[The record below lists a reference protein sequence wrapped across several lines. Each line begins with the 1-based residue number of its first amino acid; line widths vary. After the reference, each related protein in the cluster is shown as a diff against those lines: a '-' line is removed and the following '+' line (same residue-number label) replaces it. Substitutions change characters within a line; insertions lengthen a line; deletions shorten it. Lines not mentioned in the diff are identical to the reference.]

1 MDSDPFLGQSVS
13 HYRIVARVGGGGM
26 GVVYRAEDTTLGRE
40 VALKFLPEDLYRDRQ
55 ALERFLREAR
65 AAAALN
71 HPNVCTVYEIGEH
84 DGRRFI
90 AMELLQG
97 HTLRHR
103 LAAGPLDTGAM
114 IELATQ
120 IADALDA
127 AHSRG
132 IIHRDI
138 KPANIFV
145 TDRGHAKLL
154 DFGLAKQVAG
164 GAAAGHAPMGEE
176 TIDDVTLLTSPGTT
190 LGTVAYMSPEQALG
204 QDVDARSDL
213 FSFGLVLYEMATGRQ
228 AFSGP
233 TSAAV
238 FDAILHKAP
247 TPAVR
252 LNPNVPPELERILAK
267 AIEKDRALRYQHAS
281 DLRADLKRLQ
291 RDSDT
296 GRQGAATLADAAPTA
311 SSPVSGATTPA
322 VGTSIT
328 SAAAPSVPPTGPAA
342 ATSAAAAPI
351 PAPQTEA
358 QAPKKRR
365 RPVVTVAFGLIIVAA
380 IATTVYFRFWHA
392 PMMTAKDSIVIAD
405 FANTTGDPVFDGTLR
420 QGLSAQLAQT
430 PFLNIVSGD
439 QIAQT
444 LRLMEKPADTHLTPD
459 VAREVCQRLNA
470 TTAIEGSIAALG
482 SQYVIG
488 LNAVN
493 CRSGETLAQEQ
504 LTADSKEKVLGALG
518 DAAFGLRAKLG
529 ESHNSMMAFNAPL
542 DQATTSSL
550 EALQA
555 YALGSRTADIS
566 NDYAASIPFFEK
578 AIALDPG
585 FAMAYLRLA
594 ESYQPLSEV
603 DLATKN
609 AQKAYELRERT
620 SEQEKLAIS
629 SFYELVVTGN
639 LDKAR
644 TSYQL
649 WAETYPRDE
658 EPQVN
663 LWVTYWS
670 LGDYEKSYEA
680 AILSAKINPSSGNN
694 LVSVVY
700 SNEWLGRFD
709 QAKAAAQEAR
719 ARGVDSPWVPLA
731 LYTIAFIEHDDAE
744 MQKQAAAAMGKPGV
758 EDQMLF
764 LESETAA
771 SGGEFAKS
779 RQLLQQAMDSA
790 QRANQKETA
799 AEYQAHAAVREA
811 LAGNVD
817 VAKQGA
823 RAALALANGRQVQA
837 FAALALGL
845 AGEPD
850 EAERLADDLS
860 KRFPE
865 DTVQQSVYV
874 PMIRAAIALRNHDGG
889 RAVDALTATQPY
901 ELAMANY
908 SLTFAMYPVYLRG
921 EAYLAAHQGT
931 QAAAEFQKIFDHAGV
946 VGNEPIGALAHLGL
960 GRAYALQGDT
970 GKARA
975 AYDDFFA
982 LWKDVDADV
991 PILAQAKAEYAQ
1003 LQTRLQ

>member
-1 MDSDPFLGQSVS
+1 MESDPFLGQSVS

-40 VALKFLPEDLYRDRQ
+40 VALKFLPEELYRDRQ

-103 LAAGPLDTGAM
+103 LVAGPLDAGVVV
-114 IELATQ
+114 ELGTQ

-138 KPANIFV
+138 KPANIFI

-154 DFGLAKQVAG
+154 DFGLAKQTAG
-164 GAAAGHAPMGEE
+164 GAAASPAEGEE
-176 TIDDVTLLTSPGTT
+176 TIEDMTLLTSPGTT

-204 QDVDARSDL
+204 QEVDARSDL

-228 AFSGP
+228 AFYGA

-238 FDAILHKAP
+238 FDAILHQAP
-247 TPAVR
+247 APPARV
-252 LNPNVPPELERILAK
+252 NPNVSPEMERILAK
-267 AIEKDRALRYQHAS
+267 ALEKDRALRYQHAS

-291 RDSDT
+291 RDSDS
-296 GRQGAATLADAAPTA
+296 GRPAATGST
-311 SSPVSGATTPA
+311 SG
-322 VGTSIT
+322 
-328 SAAAPSVPPTGPAA
+328 AA
-342 ATSAAAAPI
+342 ATAAMAASATGASAPKQRRRRIAGVISAFIVVVAAVAAAA
-351 PAPQTEA
+351 
-358 QAPKKRR
+358 
-365 RPVVTVAFGLIIVAA
+365 
-380 IATTVYFRFWHA
+380 YFRWRHG
-392 PMMTAKDSIVIAD
+392 PIMTEKDSIVIAD

-444 LRLMEKPADTHLTPD
+444 LRLMEKPANTRLTAE

-470 TTAIEGSIAALG
+470 TTSVEGSIAALG

-488 LNAVN
+488 LDAVN
-493 CRSGETLAQEQ
+493 CRSGEALAQEQ

-518 DAAFGLRAKLG
+518 DAAFELRAKLG
-529 ESHNSMMAFNAPL
+529 ESHNSMMAYNAPL

-555 YALGSRTADIS
+555 YALGNRASDIS
-566 NDYAASIPFFEK
+566 NDYPAAIPFFEK
-578 AIALDPG
+578 AIELDPG

-594 ESYQPLSEV
+594 ESYQPLSEL
-603 DLATKN
+603 DLAAKN
-609 AQKAYELRERT
+609 ARKAYELRERT
-620 SEQEKLAIS
+620 SEQEKFAIS
-629 SFYELVVTGN
+629 SSYQMLVTGN
-639 LDKAR
+639 LEAGR
-644 TSYQL
+644 SSYQS

-658 EPQVN
+658 DPLTY
-663 LWVTYWS
+663 LWLIAAFT
-670 LGDYEKSYEA
+670 GDYEKAKVA
-680 AILSAKINPSSGNN
+680 ALQSEKINPSSGNN

-700 SNEWLGRFD
+700 ADMWLGQFD
-709 QAKAAAQEAR
+709 QAKSAAQEAR
-719 ARGVDSPWVPLA
+719 ARGVDSPWIPLV
-731 LYTIAFIEHDDAE
+731 LYGIAFDEHDDAE
-744 MQKQAAAAMGKPGV
+744 MQKQAAAATGKAGV
-758 EDQMLF
+758 EDQMFF

-771 SGGEFAKS
+771 YDGEFAKS
-779 RQLLQQAMDSA
+779 RQLLQQAEDSA
-790 QRANQKETA
+790 ERANQKETA

-823 RAALALANGRQVQA
+823 RAALGQSSGRQVEPL
-837 FAALALGL
+837 AALALGL

-850 EAERLADDLS
+850 EAERLAADLN

-865 DTVQQSVYV
+865 DTVQQSIYL

-889 RAVDALTATQPY
+889 SALEALAPAQAY
-901 ELAMANY
+901 ELAMTNT
-908 SLTFAMYPVYLRG
+908 SLTFALYPVYLHG
-921 EAYLAAHQGT
+921 EAYLANRQGE
-931 QAAAEFQKIFDHAGV
+931 QAAEEYQKILDHPGI

-960 GRAYALQGDT
+960 GRAYALEGDT
-970 GKARA
+970 AKARA

-982 LWKDVDADV
+982 LWKGADADV
-991 PILAQAKAEYAQ
+991 AILGQAKAEYAQ

>member
-1 MDSDPFLGQSVS
+1 MESDPFLGQSVS

-84 DGRRFI
+84 EGRRFI

-103 LAAGPLDTGAM
+103 LAGGPLDASVAIDLAM
-114 IELATQ
+114 E
-120 IADALDA
+120 IADALEA

-132 IIHRDI
+132 IVHRDI

-154 DFGLAKQVAG
+154 DFGLAKQVSD
-164 GAAAGHAPMGEE
+164 GAAAGQASMGDE
-176 TIDDVTLLTSPGTT
+176 TIEDVTLLTSPGTT

-204 QDVDARSDL
+204 QEVDARSDL

-238 FDAILHKAP
+238 FDAILHKEP
-247 TPAVR
+247 TPPARV
-252 LNPNVPPELERILAK
+252 NPNVSPELERILGK
-267 AIEKDRALRYQHAS
+267 ALEKDRALRYQHAS

-296 GRQGAATLADAAPTA
+296 GRPAAVSTGSMTGVAVPPLEMVGAPAGAKAPKTRA
-311 SSPVSGATTPA
+311 RSL
-322 VGTSIT
+322 VGT
-328 SAAAPSVPPTGPAA
+328 AAGLVLVTAA
-342 ATSAAAAPI
+342 
-351 PAPQTEA
+351 
-358 QAPKKRR
+358 
-365 RPVVTVAFGLIIVAA
+365 VTAYF
-380 IATTVYFRFWHA
+380 YFRRA
-392 PMMTAKDSIVIAD
+392 PMMTEKDSIVISD
-405 FANTTGDPVFDGTLR
+405 FANATGDPVFDGTLR
-420 QGLSAQLAQT
+420 QGLAVQLAQT
-430 PFLNIVSGD
+430 PFLSIVSGD
-439 QIAQT
+439 QIAQA
-444 LRLMEKPADTHLTPD
+444 LRLMEKPANTKLTAEI
-459 VAREVCQRLNA
+459 AREVCQRLNA
-470 TTAIEGSIAALG
+470 TTSVEGSIAALG

-488 LNAVN
+488 LDAVN

-518 DAAFGLRAKLG
+518 DAAFQLRAKLG

-555 YALGSRTADIS
+555 YALGNRAADVA
-566 NDYAASIPFFEK
+566 NDYPVSIPLFEK

-594 ESYQPLSEV
+594 QSYQPLSEL
-603 DLATKN
+603 DLAAKN
-609 AQKAYELRERT
+609 AQRAYDLRDRT
-620 SEQEKLAIS
+620 SEGEKLAIS
-629 SFYELVVTGN
+629 SFYDVVVTGN
-639 LDKAR
+639 LEEAR
-644 TSYQL
+644 SAYQS
-649 WAETYPRDE
+649 WAETYPRDG
-658 EPQVN
+658 EPPAD
-663 LWVTYWS
+663 LWFVYAF
-670 LGDYEKSYEA
+670 LGDYEKAHGAVVEA
-680 AILSAKINPSSGNN
+680 EKMNPNSGNN
-694 LVSVVY
+694 LVNLTY
-700 SNEWLGRFD
+700 SYEWLGQLDR
-709 QAKAAAQEAR
+709 AKEAAQQGR
-719 ARGVDSPWVPLA
+719 ARGVDSPWIPLV
-731 LYTIAFIEHDDAE
+731 LYSIAFLEHDATTMQQQVSDAS
-744 MQKQAAAAMGKPGV
+744 GTPGV
-758 EDQMLF
+758 EDQMFF

-771 SGGEFAKS
+771 YNGEFAKS
-779 RQLLQQAMDSA
+779 RQLTQQAADSA
-790 QRANQKETA
+790 QRANQRETA

-817 VAKQGA
+817 VAKQEA
-823 RAALALANGRQVQA
+823 RAALAQASGRQVEA
-837 FAALALGL
+837 MAGLALGL

-850 EAERLADDLS
+850 EAERLAADLG

-865 DTVQQSVYV
+865 DTVQQSIYL
-874 PMIRAAIALRNHDGG
+874 PMIRAAVALRNHDGG
-889 RAVDALTATQPY
+889 RAVDALTPAQPY
-901 ELAMANY
+901 ELAMTNT
-908 SLTFAMYPVYLRG
+908 SMTFALYPVYLRG
-921 EAYLAAHQGT
+921 EAYLASRQGT
-931 QAAAEFQKIFDHAGV
+931 QAASEFQKILDHAGV
-946 VGNEPIGALAHLGL
+946 VGNEPIGALAHWGL

-970 GKARA
+970 AKARA

-982 LWKDVDADV
+982 LWKGADPDV
-991 PILAQAKAEYAQ
+991 PVLAQAKAEYAQ